1 MGNFKKKKFPCT
13 TISFFFFYHS
23 VEQTTFN
30 IVTRLRFVISCN
42 SPLNLGLQCLIVV
55 RTLH

>member
-1 MGNFKKKKFPCT
+1 MGNFKKK
-13 TISFFFFYHS
+13 ISVYNHIFFFFYHS